1 MGWRKLATFRHGFPP
16 ADIAHG
22 FQRTGPKCQK
32 HRWASPREAEDA
44 KDVSQIKPPSKYII
58 YKSTV
63 LPFDLHPKGKKIF
76 TEHLPCATYYMRFDG

>member
-32 HRWASPREAEDA
+32 HRWASPGEAEDA

-63 LPFDLHPKGKKIF
+63 LPFDLHPKGGLRKRG
-76 TEHLPCATYYMRFDG
+76 TQG